1 MEVGGGG
8 GVREDNKVLLLVF
21 FCGSEGWKISYT
33 FLMYV
38 VSTNVHIYLYYILP
52 AVGRGGIQYSDIHM
66 DIQKWSI

>member
-8 GVREDNKVLLLVF
+8 GQRRQQSFVVVGF

-38 VSTNVHIYLYYILP
+38 VSTNVHIYLYHILP
-52 AVGRGGIQYSDIHM
+52 AVGRGGGTV
-66 DIQKWSI
+66 W